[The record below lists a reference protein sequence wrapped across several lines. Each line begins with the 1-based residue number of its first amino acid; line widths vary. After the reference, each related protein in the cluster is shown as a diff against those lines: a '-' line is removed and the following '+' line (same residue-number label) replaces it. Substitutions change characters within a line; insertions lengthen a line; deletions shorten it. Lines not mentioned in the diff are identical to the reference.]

1 MFWQNFKYHLK
12 LILGDRALVFW
23 TLAFPLIMA
32 TLFHLAFSQIE
43 SSERFQPVRIAV
55 VENAEWQN
63 ETIWLQAI
71 EALSA
76 EGEPEQVFETQYL
89 SLEQARD
96 LLVKEEISGYLE
108 IQDGQPEVTVGQNGL
123 DATIL
128 KNVVEQI
135 AQEAEIT
142 GEIARLHPERLHEL
156 LELELPELDDQSRAN
171 LSYTMIEYY
180 SLIAMTCLYGGMI
193 SMAATNRFLAN
204 MSMSGRRVAVS
215 ATPKSRL
222 ILSGLSAS
230 YCVQLVGLG
239 LLFVYTTFGLGV
251 DYGEHFLEVILLSA
265 IGTLTGLALG
275 VLVAS
280 SIRATEN
287 TKTGIMI
294 MISMLGCFLAGMMGV
309 TMKYVVDRNLPI
321 INLVNPANLITDGF
335 YALHYYGVGT
345 RYWRDI
351 ITLVIITAVI
361 ICFSVVSLR
370 KEQYDHF

>member
-1 MFWQNFKYHLK
+1 MFWQNFKYHFK

-43 SSERFQPVRIAV
+43 SGERFQPVRIGV

-63 ETIWLQAI
+63 ETIWPQAI

-96 LLVKEEISGYLE
+96 LLAKEEISGYLE
-108 IQDGQPEVTVGQNGL
+108 IQDGRPEVTVGQNGL

-142 GEIARLHPERLHEL
+142 SEIARLHPERLHEL
-156 LELELPELDDQSRAN
+156 LELDLPELDDQSRAN

-222 ILSGLSAS
+222 ILSGLLAS

-239 LLFVYTTFGLGV
+239 LLFAYTILGLGV
-251 DYGEHFLEVILLSA
+251 NYGEHFLDVILLSA

-294 MISMLGCFLAGMMGV
+294 MISMLGCFLAGMMGI
-309 TMKYVVDRNLPI
+309 TMKYIVDRNLPI

-335 YALHYYGVGT
+335 YALYYYGVGV

>member
-156 LELELPELDDQSRAN
+156 LGLKLPELDDRSRAN

-294 MISMLGCFLAGMMGV
+294 MVSMLGCFLAGMMGV

-335 YALHYYGVGT
+335 YALYYYGVGT

-361 ICFSVVSLR
+361 ICFSVISLR